1 MYLFSREKRMH
12 DLWVGCTYLVGEVL
26 HFVGNHNGWIWVVK
40 NYIVNNYSI
49 SFPYNIFYELG

>member
-40 NYIVNNYSI
+40 IEIRN
-49 SFPYNIFYELG
+49 